1 MLTYFVVQGYEKTAK
16 GALAAATPIQ
26 VQDEQ
31 HAMRLAEKLSKTNAG
46 VIAFSRSGDPASG
59 EYEDATILFSC
70 GMLPALEHEIA
81 IAS

>member
-1 MLTYFVVQGYEKTAK
+1 MLTYFVVQSYEKTAK

-59 EYEDATILFSC
+59 EYEDARVLCSY
-70 GMLPALEHEIA
+70 GSLPALEVETA
-81 IAS
+81 IAC

>member
-1 MLTYFVVQGYEKTAK
+1 MLTYFVVQSYEKTAK

-31 HAMRLAEKLSKTNAG
+31 HAMRLAEKLSQTNAG

-59 EYEDATILFSC
+59 EYEDARVLCSY
-70 GMLPALEHEIA
+70 GSLPVLEVDTA
-81 IAS
+81 IAC